1 MSTKRDTQ
9 YAAKRRAAARKR
21 NRELVRQIG
30 TYIILAVLI
39 IGTVSTVFIAQTTTS
54 SQPLS
59 SVTPTATLS
68 STLQQLVTQ
77 ADQALATGVY
87 TEAIGLYNAY
97 LSQIPSDADV
107 NFKLGKAYLDSNNP
121 SPDYI
126 AGLDHLQRALQI
138 NPSGSWAAEAN
149 ALVEQYNAA
158 GIATVGA
165 LQTATASAP
174 TAVLTGTGTP
184 ALGDTNL
191 DSSPVVPA
199 TP

>member
-54 SQPLS
+54 SQPLT

-138 NPSGSWAAEAN
+138 NPSGTWAAEAN

-174 TAVLTGTGTP
+174 TAVLTATGTP
-184 ALGDTNL
+184 ALGA